1 MTKRERR
8 IKMERLKNR
17 VALITGGASG
27 IGRATCVLFAREGA
41 KVMVADYAAEGGNET
56 VRQIKAAGGDAAFV
70 RVDVSKS
77 AEVQNMIVTTVKT
90 YGRVDILFNNAGI
103 EGPSAKLANYKEE
116 DWDRVIAIDLTAVY
130 LGMKYVIP
138 EMIKQ
143 GGGVIISTASVAGL
157 VGFPGSGAYA
167 AAKAGVINLTRMAAL
182 EYADKNIR
190 VNCICPGIIDTP
202 MVDRVVG
209 GRPKERVVKAE
220 PIGRLGKPEDIAN
233 AALFLASDESSFA
246 TGAPFVIDG
255 GYVAR

>member
-1 MTKRERR
+1 MD
-8 IKMERLKNR
+8 RLKGK
-17 VALITGGASG
+17 VALITGGGSG
-27 IGRATCVLFAREGA
+27 IGRATCLLFAREGA
-41 KVMVADYAAEGGNET
+41 TVVVADYVAEGGHET
-56 VRQIKAAGGDAAFV
+56 VRQIKATGGEAAFV
-70 RVDVSKS
+70 QADVSKS
-77 AEVQNMIVTTVKT
+77 ADVQNMLATAAKT
-90 YGRVDILFNNAGI
+90 YGRVDVLFNNAGI
-103 EGPSAKLANYKEE
+103 EGPSTKIANYKED
-116 DWDRVIAIDLTAVY
+116 DWDRVIAIDLTSVY

-138 EMIKQ
+138 KMIEQ

-167 AAKAGVINLTRMAAL
+167 AAKAGVINMTRMVAL

-209 GRPKERVVKAE
+209 SRPKERVIKAE

-246 TGAPFVIDG
+246 TGAPFIIDG

>member
-1 MTKRERR
+1 MD
-8 IKMERLKNR
+8 RLKGK
-17 VALITGGASG
+17 VALITGGGSG
-27 IGRATCVLFAREGA
+27 IGRSTCLLFAREGA
-41 KVMVADYAAEGGNET
+41 KVIVADYVADGGNET
-56 VRQIKAAGGDAAFV
+56 VGHIKTAGGDATFV
-70 RVDVSKS
+70 QADVSKS
-77 AEVQNMIVTTVKT
+77 ADVQHMIATTVKT

-103 EGPSAKLANYKEE
+103 EGPSAKIAHYKEE
-116 DWDRVIAIDLTAVY
+116 DWDRVIAIDLTSVY

-138 EMIKQ
+138 EMTKQ
-143 GGGVIISTASVAGL
+143 GGGVIISTASIAGI
-157 VGFPGSGAYA
+157 VGFAGSGAYA
-167 AAKAGVINLTRMAAL
+167 AAKAGVINMTRMVAL

-209 GRPKERVVKAE
+209 GRPKDRVAKAE

-246 TGAPFVIDG
+246 TGAPFIIDG